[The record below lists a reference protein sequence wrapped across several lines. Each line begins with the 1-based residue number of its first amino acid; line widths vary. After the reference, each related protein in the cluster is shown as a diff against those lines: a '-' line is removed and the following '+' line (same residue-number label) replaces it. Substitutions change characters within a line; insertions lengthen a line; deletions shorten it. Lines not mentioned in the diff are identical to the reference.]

1 MDEVVVLT
9 AGRIV
14 TGLLAGVYV
23 AFLVAVMPAL
33 HDQSD
38 AVFVAVMNRI
48 NVAIV
53 NPAFLSL
60 FLGAPLLAAA
70 ALWWQRGPLA
80 IAAVVLAVAAVAITV
95 AANVPL
101 NDALAAG
108 GSRQDFEIPW
118 LVWHALRTAAAV
130 SCFGLLCRVPI
141 S

>member
-1 MDEVVVLT
+1 MDEVVLL

-33 HDQSD
+33 HSQSD
-38 AVFVAVMNRI
+38 EVFAAVMNRI
-48 NVAIV
+48 SVVIV

-60 FLGAPLLAAA
+60 FLGAPLLTAGLLWWHRGPLLIGAAVLAAA
-70 ALWWQRGPLA
+70 AL
-80 IAAVVLAVAAVAITV
+80 VITI

-101 NDALAAG
+101 NDALADG
-108 GSRQDFEIPW
+108 GTRHDFETPW
-118 LVWHALRTAAAV
+118 LVWHALRTATAV
-130 SCFGLLCRVPI
+130 SCFSLLCRVPI